1 MKGMKKVLSN
11 SHRMVDLEKVEFFE
25 EVLEARSEDEVKRR
39 LSDIVPKPKRKA
51 PEGMAAL
58 QEPLTAEALQ
68 QLKGKLKSEIGKD
81 LEKALETANG
91 LLLNSELKNELI
103 TIQGRYADL
112 KRFMGSG
119 RLSYEEFDRN
129 NNQIRTGLIGIVD
142 GIESVHLDVEKV
154 LVYL

>member
-1 MKGMKKVLSN
+1 M
-11 SHRMVDLEKVEFFE
+11 
-25 EVLEARSEDEVKRR
+25 
-39 LSDIVPKPKRKA
+39 
-51 PEGMAAL
+51 
-58 QEPLTAEALQ
+58 
-68 QLKGKLKSEIGKD
+68 
-81 LEKALETANG
+81 
-91 LLLNSELKNELI
+91 KNELI